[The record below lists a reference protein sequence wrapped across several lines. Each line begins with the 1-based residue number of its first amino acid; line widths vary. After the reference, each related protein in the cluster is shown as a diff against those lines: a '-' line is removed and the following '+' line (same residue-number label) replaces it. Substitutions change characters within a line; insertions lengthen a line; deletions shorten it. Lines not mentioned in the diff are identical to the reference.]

1 MHLETRNLAPGAID
15 LRLGAVRRLAFE
27 ASDCGL
33 LNRSIPDVAWDVN
46 PNTGVAVYSKTG
58 TGGWAMA
65 GGTSVGP
72 IRPRMELGRVT
83 RRVRAT
89 CPELDHR
96 QKNARP
102 RLT

>member
-33 LNRSIPDVAWDVN
+33 LTRSIPDVAWDAN

-72 IRPRMELGRVT
+72 IRQGWSLAVSRGEC
-83 RRVRAT
+83 VRPVRNWTTVKKTLA
-89 CPELDHR
+89 LD
-96 QKNARP
+96 
-102 RLT
+102 